1 MKIMHLI
8 SGGDV
13 GGAKTHVL
21 SLLKGLGQTQT
32 VRLVCFTGGAFAD
45 EALEMGIDTLVMDC
59 GVPEAVRRLSA
70 MIAGEGFEIVHCH
83 GARANMMGAI
93 LRRKIKVPIVTTV
106 HSDYRLDYLGRPLHR
121 ITYGTINTIALRLF
135 DYHIGVSDA
144 VAQMLIS
151 RGFDPQTMFSIYNGV
166 DFTPVTPKMNREEF
180 LASVGLTAE
189 PDSVVFG
196 IAARLSPVKDIGMLI
211 RAFSAAQKK
220 KPAIRLVIAGDGE
233 DRERLEAL
241 AAELCVPGSY
251 AFAGWVTDTDS
262 FYSAIDVNTLSS
274 LSEAFPYAL
283 PEGARMHCA
292 TIATAVG
299 GVPYIIEQGVT
310 GLLTE
315 PRDCEGFA
323 RHMETLASN
332 PAYRQRLAENLH
344 DRASRLL
351 SIEATVSHQI
361 EIYETILRRERA
373 PKKKRNGVLICGA
386 YGKGN
391 AGDDAILKAIL
402 RQMKNIDEDM
412 PICVLSHDPAETRK
426 RYYVGSVHAFDP
438 FAFWRVMRKTR
449 LYISGG
455 GSLIQDKTSSRSL
468 WYYLWSIR
476 LAKLAGNKVLM
487 YGCGI
492 GPVNGARNRRM
503 AARVINRCVD
513 AITLREDMSLEE
525 LRAMGV
531 TKPDIRVTADP
542 AMLLQPGEDGAVESF
557 LQSKGL
563 DPDGA
568 YALYVLRPW
577 PGFEEKKQS
586 FCDTVEAVRK
596 EYGLTPVF
604 FALEPERDTAPCSS
618 VMDMLEGERFF
629 ISAPRDEKLIIG
641 MMRKMRV
648 IVSMRLHT
656 LIFASCVGAKL
667 AAVSYDP
674 KVTGFMRYIG
684 QKHCIAFENVTAE
697 RLTAL
702 IGQTL
707 SDDEPYCVEHLRA
720 LAEENEE
727 AARRLLEEH
736 T

>member
-21 SLLKGLGQTQT
+21 SLLHGLGKTQT
-32 VRLVCFTGGAFAD
+32 VRLVCFTDGAFAD
-45 EALEMGIDTLVMDC
+45 EAREMGIDTLVMDC
-59 GVPEAVRRLSA
+59 GVPEAVRRLSE
-70 MIAGEGFEIVHCH
+70 MVSGEGFELLHCH

-93 LRRKIKVPIVTTV
+93 LRRKIRVPIVTTV

-166 DFTPVTPKMNREEF
+166 DFTPVTPRMTREEY
-180 LASVGLTAE
+180 LKSVGMRLEA
-189 PDSVVFG
+189 DSVVFG

-211 RAFSAAQKK
+211 RAFSIAQKK
-220 KPAIRLVIAGDGE
+220 CPSIRLVIAGDGE
-233 DRERLEAL
+233 ERERLEAL
-241 AAELCVPGSY
+241 AAELCAPGTC
-251 AFAGWVTDTDS
+251 AFAGWVSDTDS

-274 LSEAFPYAL
+274 LSEAFPYAI

-299 GVPYIIEQGVT
+299 GVPYIIEHGVT
-310 GLLTE
+310 GLLTQ

-323 RHMETLASN
+323 QHMITLAEN
-332 PAYRQRLAENLH
+332 TPYRLRLAENLYV
-344 DRASRLL
+344 RAAKLL

-373 PKKKRNGVLICGA
+373 PKKKRSGVLICGA

-391 AGDDAILKAIL
+391 AGDDAILKSIV

-412 PICVLSHDPAETRK
+412 PVYVLSHDPIETRK
-426 RYYVGSVHAFDP
+426 RYYVGAVHAFNP
-438 FAFWRVMRKTR
+438 FAFWRVMRRTS

-468 WYYLWSIR
+468 YYYLWSIR
-476 LAKLAGNKVLM
+476 LAKLAGNRVLM

-492 GPVNGARNRRM
+492 GPVDGARNRRM
-503 AARVINRCVD
+503 AAKIIDRCVD
-513 AITLREDMSLEE
+513 AITLREDLSLEE
-525 LRAMGV
+525 LRSMGV
-531 TKPDIRVTADP
+531 THPKVRVTADP
-542 AMLLQPGEDGAVESF
+542 ALLLEPGEPGAVDSY
-557 LQSKGL
+557 LQSQGL

-577 PGFEEKKQS
+577 QGFEEKKESIRDAIEQ
-586 FCDTVEAVRK
+586 VRAQN
-596 EYGLTPVF
+596 GLTPVF
-604 FALEPERDTAPCSS
+604 FALEPERDTAPCKQ
-618 VMDMLEGERFF
+618 VAAMLDGESHF
-629 ISAPRDEKLIIG
+629 ISAPKDERLIIG
-641 MMRKMRV
+641 LMRKMRV

-656 LIFASCVGAKL
+656 LIFASSVGAKL

-684 QKHCIAFENVTAE
+684 QKHCIAFSDVTAQS
-697 RLTAL
+697 LTEL
-702 IGQTL
+702 IEQTL
-707 SDDEPYCVEHLRA
+707 AEDEPYCVEHLRS
-720 LAEENEE
+720 LAAENEQV
-727 AARRLLEEH
+727 ARELLEEAE
-736 T
+736 